1 MEKYIPEEP
10 QRKKVYSKLIE
21 IIEKEK
27 RRGEAEEEGVKLVKF
42 PKTQEECAKM
52 ALNIERGIFNYALR
66 IYGERVLMSGGMEEM
81 DKKWNEKFKQLYLGR
96 AVCIVSNLNPEGHLG
111 NKNLIR
117 RLMGGEFNEFEMCE
131 FDAQKMFP
139 ERYDEIVFKYG
150 TKFDY
155 RPIDINERPDGILQC
170 RKCKSYKTEYNEK
183 MTRSA
188 DEPTTKF
195 CYCHNCGNRW
205 KFC

>member
-10 QRKKVYSKLIE
+10 QRKKVFSRLYE
-21 IIEKEK
+21 IIMQYVDE
-27 RRGEAEEEGVKLVKF
+27 VKDQKNSEQSEDPERLK
-42 PKTQEECAKM
+42 KI

-66 IYGERVLMSGGMEEM
+66 WYGERNMEIGIKEGV
-81 DKKWNEKFKQLYLGR
+81 DKWNDKFKQLYISR
-96 AVCIVSNLNPEGHLG
+96 AVCIVSNLNPKGYLG
-111 NKNLIR
+111 NKNLIV
-117 RLMGGEFNEFEMCE
+117 RLMQGEFNEFELCD

-139 ERYDEIVFKYG
+139 ERYDEIMFKYG

-155 RPIDINERPDGILQC
+155 RPIDISERPDGILQC
-170 RKCKSYKTEYNEK
+170 RKCKSFKTEYNEK

-195 CYCHNCGNRW
+195 CYCHNCENRW

>member
-1 MEKYIPEEP
+1 MENNYEKYIPEEP
-10 QRKKVYSKLIE
+10 QRKKVYNKLYEILSKYDGEVETESIQE
-21 IIEKEK
+21 ND
-27 RRGEAEEEGVKLVKF
+27 RRMM
-42 PKTQEECAKM
+42 KM
-52 ALNIERGIFNYALR
+52 ALNIERGVFNYALR
-66 IYGERVLMSGGMEEM
+66 MYGQRNMELGYSS
-81 DKKWNEKFKQLYLGR
+81 DSNPLDKWNDKFKQYYVAR
-96 AVCIVSNLNPEGHLG
+96 AVSIVSNLNPNGYLG
-111 NKNLIR
+111 NKSLIV
-117 RLMGGEFNEFEMCE
+117 RLMKGEFNEFEMCD
-131 FDAQKMFP
+131 FDAQKIFP
-139 ERYDEIVFKYG
+139 ERYDEIMFKYG

-155 RPIDINERPDGILQC
+155 APIDINDRPDGILQC

>member
-10 QRKKVYSKLIE
+10 QRKKVYTRLYE
-21 IIEKEK
+21 IIVKEGK
-27 RRGEAEEEGVKLVKF
+27 NVDQQEDELPAKF
-42 PKTQEECAKM
+42 PKTNDDVIKM
-52 ALNIERGIFNYALR
+52 ALNIERGIFNYALKQ
-66 IYGERVLMSGGMEEM
+66 YGERALMTGNIEDM
-81 DKKWNEKFKQLYLGR
+81 DKKWNGKFKQFYVGR
-96 AVCIVSNLNPEGHLG
+96 AVCIVSNLNPEGYLG
-111 NKNLIR
+111 NKNLIK
-117 RLMGGEFNEFEMCE
+117 RLMTGQFNEFEMCE
-131 FDAQKMFP
+131 FDAQKIFL
-139 ERYDEIVFKYG
+139 ERYDEIVFKFG

-155 RPIDINERPDGILQC
+155 RPIDISERPDGILQC

>member
-27 RRGEAEEEGVKLVKF
+27 RRGEAEEEGGKLSRF
-42 PKTQEECAKM
+42 PKTQEECVKM

-66 IYGERVLMSGGMEEM
+66 IYGERVLMSGDMEEM